1 MQIMDDYIFGGALKA
16 NDIKFY
22 TQNGE
27 EAWNLGCGNC
37 ELTTSMSAKSNPP
50 IIQSLIT
57 NHTAE
62 FTCENVQLNTSL
74 FDSMLEAPKTPV
86 KVYWDMPIMI
96 QARWHKKSRVNKKWL
111 KRYGMKPDAIKVEMN
126 IRALEYMPEHIDNE
140 SRCKTSLNCI
150 YNSWNFETDILIY
163 KYRPDQMRKNLKIQ
177 W

>member
-1 MQIMDDYIFGGALKA
+1 MNNNIFGGALKA

-27 EAWNLGCGNC
+27 EAWDLGCGNC

-50 IIQSLIT
+50 VIQSLIT

-62 FTCENVQLNTSL
+62 FSCICEVSL
-74 FDSMLEAPKTPV
+74 SLMRDVTYLSNKPQTIMYEV
-86 KVYWDMPIMI
+86 PIMI
-96 QARWHKKSRVNKKWL
+96 QARWHKKNRINKKWL
-111 KRYGMKPDAIKVEMN
+111 KRYGMKPDTIKVEMN
-126 IRALEYMPEHIDNE
+126 IRALECIPEHIDNE
-140 SRCKTSLNCI
+140 SRYKTSLSCI
-150 YNSWNFETDILIY
+150 YNSWNFETDIPIY

>member
-27 EAWNLGCGNC
+27 EAWDLGCGNC

-50 IIQSLIT
+50 VIQSLIT
-57 NHTAE
+57 NHPAE
-62 FTCENVQLNTSL
+62 FTCENVQLNTL
-74 FDSMLEAPKTPV
+74 LLDSMLEAPKTPV

-111 KRYGMKPDAIKVEMN
+111 KRYGMKPDVIKVEMN
-126 IRALEYMPEHIDNE
+126 IKELTYEPGHIVDYDE
-140 SRCKTSLNCI
+140 TGIRSTF
-150 YNSWNFETDILIY
+150 NSWNFETDIPIY
-163 KYRPDQMRKNLKIQ
+163 KYRPDQMRRNLKIQ